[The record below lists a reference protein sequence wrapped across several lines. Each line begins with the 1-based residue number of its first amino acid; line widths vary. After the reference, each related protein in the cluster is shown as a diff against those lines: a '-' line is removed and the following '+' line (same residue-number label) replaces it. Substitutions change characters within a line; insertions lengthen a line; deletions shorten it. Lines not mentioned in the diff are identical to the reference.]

1 MRITEIFNL
10 NEYFSMPYEM
20 WGWIA
25 PGGKVHLA
33 TADMARS
40 QKSYIHSDMIKKL
53 RFPGYVKAWQAGW
66 VRWFVLYGELKME
79 TSEKISPELITT
91 VTQGIKNITKLA
103 SDPNKIRHFFD
114 DDEDTLPVYIWT
126 YTLDAG
132 GGTFYKEEI
141 ESPQTLINLMQ
152 RELMSKTAMQP

>member
-1 MRITEIFNL
+1 
-10 NEYFSMPYEM
+10 
-20 WGWIA
+20 
-25 PGGKVHLA
+25 
-33 TADMARS
+33 
-40 QKSYIHSDMIKKL
+40 
-53 RFPGYVKAWQAGW
+53 VKAWQAGW

-126 YTLDAG
+126 YTLDGRWWYFLQRRNRIPTDTDQSHA
-132 GGTFYKEEI
+132 ER
-141 ESPQTLINLMQ
+141 INVQDSYATVKQLDKSYTEMFW
-152 RELMSKTAMQP
+152 RKI